1 MREAARRHGM
11 ARKPFGAHSPADVAE
26 YLAGRATARELPPV
40 PARSVW
46 TLGEAIEHVDRQLFS
61 WSWPYSP
68 AQAGA
73 VAEELR
79 NWAARTGVALDTAHE
94 IDTAVRCWAFELG

>member
-1 MREAARRHGM
+1 
-11 ARKPFGAHSPADVAE
+11 
-26 YLAGRATARELPPV
+26 
-40 PARSVW
+40 
-46 TLGEAIEHVDRQLFS
+46 LFS

-79 NWAARTGVALDTAHE
+79 NWAARTGLPLDTAHE